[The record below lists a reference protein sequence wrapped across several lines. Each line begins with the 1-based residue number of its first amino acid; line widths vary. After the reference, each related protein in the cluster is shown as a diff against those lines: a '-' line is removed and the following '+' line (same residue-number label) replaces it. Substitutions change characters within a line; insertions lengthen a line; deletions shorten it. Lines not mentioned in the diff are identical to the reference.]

1 MMEGWR
7 VRTYLCRMGD
17 LMSEFGISDLKQ
29 VYVVN
34 AESFED
40 AGSKIFPRMEVR
52 EPLSTG
58 HDDTRLIN
66 ARFLPAN
73 EMEIT
78 KRYQTSGYCC
88 QRHAWVTEMPEG
100 WNMKTKRPKVRRQ
113 VSLEAF
119 A

>member
-1 MMEGWR
+1 MKEGWR

-17 LMSEFGISDLKQ
+17 MMSEFGIAGLKQ
-29 VYVVN
+29 VYVVD

-40 AGSKIFPRMEVR
+40 AGSKIFPRMEVH
-52 EPLSTG
+52 EPLFTG
-58 HDDTRLIN
+58 HGDTRLIN

-73 EMEIT
+73 EVAIT
-78 KRYQTSGYCC
+78 ERYQTSGYFC
-88 QRHAWVTEMPEG
+88 QRSAWVTEMPEG

>member
-1 MMEGWR
+1 M
-7 VRTYLCRMGD
+7 RTYLCRMGD

>member
-1 MMEGWR
+1 M
-7 VRTYLCRMGD
+7 RTYLCRMGD

-40 AGSKIFPRMEVR
+40 AGSKIFPRMEVH